1 MRDTEANEWDGVH
14 ITGYD
19 TMLPLRNSI
28 SPPRETSIPSIKST
42 LMPPN
47 HSKLTSVMIAQ
58 EYDDHRI
65 FGYLGS
71 TVHDANL
78 SHWMGDI
85 ARKRDTGAR
94 EYVRVSPYCSC
105 DSQIQA
111 AKSPL
116 TAIPSTIDYRTS
128 EARRSRSNYKHKRD
142 HDILSSVSVS
152 ADDSCCCRNE

>member
-1 MRDTEANEWDGVH
+1 MIIEFLGTLDQPYTMR
-14 ITGYD
+14 IC
-19 TMLPLRNSI
+19 
-28 SPPRETSIPSIKST
+28 
-42 LMPPN
+42 
-47 HSKLTSVMIAQ
+47 
-58 EYDDHRI
+58 RI
-65 FGYLGS
+65 GW
-71 TVHDANL
+71 V
-78 SHWMGDI
+78 DI

-111 AKSPL
+111 AKLPR

-128 EARRSRSNYKHKRD
+128 EARRGCNYKHKGD